1 MNSVIIIGRVC
12 ADPDLRFIPSSGMAV
27 CKFTLAVDKDL
38 SRDKKEEFKSQN
50 KATADFL
57 QVVVFGKMAEA
68 CANYLAKGRMTA
80 VNGRINTGSYTKDD
94 GTKVYTTDVMASK
107 VEFLEWGEKKEKKEE
122 TGDDVFIPVY
132 DDDDIPF

>member
-1 MNSVIIIGRVC
+1 MNQVVLIGRLTR
-12 ADPDLRFIPSSGMAV
+12 DPDMRYTQSGMGV

-38 SRDKKEEFKSQN
+38 AKDKKAEFTTQGKP
-50 KATADFL
+50 TADFI
-57 QVVVFGKMAEA
+57 QVLVFGKMAEA
-68 CANYLAKGRMTA
+68 CAQYLAKGRMTA
-80 VNGRINTGSYTKDD
+80 VSGRINTGNYTKED

-107 VEFLEWGEKKEKKEE
+107 VEFLEWGEKKQEKKEE

>member
-1 MNSVIIIGRVC
+1 MNLTIITGRLTK
-12 ADPDLRFIPSSGMAV
+12 DPDLRFIASSGMAV

-38 SRDKKEEFKSQN
+38 SKDKKAEF
-50 KATADFL
+50 TAQGKQTCDFIP
-57 QVVVFGKMAEA
+57 VIVFGKMAEA
-68 CANYLAKGRMTA
+68 CAQYLAKGRMTA
-80 VNGRINTGSYTKDD
+80 VNGRINTGNYTKED